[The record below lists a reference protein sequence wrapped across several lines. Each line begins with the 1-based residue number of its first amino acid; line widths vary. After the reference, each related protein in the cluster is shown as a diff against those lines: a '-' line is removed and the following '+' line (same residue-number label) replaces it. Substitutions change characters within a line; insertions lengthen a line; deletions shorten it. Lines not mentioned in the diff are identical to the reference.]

1 MTAHAIVPWHALRDA
16 RLAAGLTLHGLA
28 VLLGAREMTV
38 WRWESG
44 MHRPRPETLRRIRDV
59 LGDVPAPES

>member
-1 MTAHAIVPWHALRDA
+1 MTAHPVAPWTALRDA

-44 MHRPRPETLRRIRDV
+44 MHRPRPETLQRIRDV
-59 LGDVPAPES
+59 LGDVPPPES